1 MQKTIFKVS
10 EMDCPSEEA
19 LIRMRLEGISG
30 LEHLDFDIPNRELA
44 AFHTEDKGPIEVAL
58 FSLNLGASHQST
70 EIVSDFKPQS
80 DSKQSKLLWTVL
92 IINFSFFVIEMLA
105 GWYAQ
110 SMGLVADS
118 MDMLADAFVYG
129 LSLYAVGHT
138 VVRKK
143 KVARMAGYLQI
154 VLAIIGWL
162 EIVRRFLGEEEKL
175 NVTVMIVV
183 SVFALIA
190 NAICLYLLQ
199 KSKSKEAHMQASMIF
214 TSNDIIINSGV
225 ILAAVLVYWLQ
236 SSVPD
241 LVIGTLVLGIV
252 MRGAIRMLK
261 LGK

>member
-1 MQKTIFKVS
+1 
-10 EMDCPSEEA
+10 MDCPSEEA
-19 LIRMRLEGISG
+19 LIRMKLEGISG

-44 AFHTEDKGPIEVAL
+44 VFHTEDKEPIEVAL
-58 FSLNLGASHQST
+58 FSLNLGSSHQST
-70 EIVSDFKPQS
+70 EIATDFKPQS
-80 DSKQSKLLWTVL
+80 DSNQSKLLWTVL

-129 LSLYAVGHT
+129 LSLYAVGHS

-154 VLAIIGWL
+154 ALAILGWL
-162 EIVRRFLGEEEKL
+162 EIVRRFLGEEENL
-175 NVTVMIVV
+175 DVTVMIVV

-225 ILAAVLVYWLQ
+225 ILAAGLVYWLQ
-236 SSVPD
+236 SSIPD

-252 MRGAIRMLK
+252 LRGAIQMLK